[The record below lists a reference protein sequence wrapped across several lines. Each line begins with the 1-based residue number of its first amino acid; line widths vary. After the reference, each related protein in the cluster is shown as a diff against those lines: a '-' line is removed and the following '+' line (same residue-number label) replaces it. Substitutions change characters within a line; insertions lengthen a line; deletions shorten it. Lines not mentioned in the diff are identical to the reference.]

1 MPFMRPKDDAVF
13 ISLNDGYD
21 PFDEK
26 GFNREQIELIREDDE
41 LPSREM
47 WLRNKEQDK
56 LKMERERR
64 LLRDQQE
71 TEEVCVRVCF
81 FVPQLPDAA
90 VFRKWLPKHR
100 HILFGH
106 FGYWIVASL
115 ITAGAGTSLKT
126 KCSPTEPLVMIAFL
140 ILTAIIVSLGKLFA
154 PGGFK
159 KNFGPTIVSFLMM
172 FSTGLALHQ
181 KPLICGFTS
190 SSRRIS
196 IREQAMMWGI
206 MVSLQVA
213 IMIGTMLLYLLWHL
227 KHKDEKREAELAG
240 SPHLSRSE
248 KSDMNQEPEYDSD
261 EDSLQASPAS
271 VRWTARPAD
280 SDSDHSV

>member
-1 MPFMRPKDDAVF
+1 MRNKKDF
-13 ISLNDGYD
+13 IPLEEGFD
-21 PFDEK
+21 PFEDNPDK
-26 GFNREQIELIREDDE
+26 YGGGFPREQIELFGGDGVPTKEAWLKSKDEDRIRED
-41 LPSREM
+41 
-47 WLRNKEQDK
+47 
-56 LKMERERR
+56 RERR
-64 LLRDQQE
+64 LMKEHE
-71 TEEVCVRVCF
+71 TEEVCIRVCF

-90 VFRKWLPKHR
+90 LFRKWLPKHR

-106 FGYWIVASL
+106 FGYWITASL

-126 KCSPTEPLVMIAFL
+126 KCSQVEPLIMIVFL
-140 ILTAIIVSLGKLFA
+140 IITGIMVSLAKLFA
-154 PGGFK
+154 PGGFR
-159 KNFGPTIVSFLMM
+159 KNFGPTVVSFMMM
-172 FSTGLALHQ
+172 FATGLALHQ

-213 IMIGTMLLYLLWHL
+213 IMIGTMLCYLFWHL

-240 SPHLSRSE
+240 SPHLSE
-248 KSDMNQEPEYDSD
+248 KSDQDHEPEYDSD

-271 VRWTARPAD
+271 VRWTARPR
-280 SDSDHSV
+280 SDDELSNSV